1 MIKLKHETFNDGLL
15 EYGATLAT
23 YNAKREKT
31 GETWTKAGSLYY
43 QRLSARDSDLL
54 IAAQNGYKIDIKVK
68 TPRVNDVNTMQ
79 KVKIDSILYDIK
91 SLDFD
96 NEHLY
101 LYLQKAGA

>member
-15 EYGATLAT
+15 EYGSTDAA

-31 GETWTKAGSLYY
+31 GENWTKAGSLFF

-54 IAAQNGYKIDIKVK
+54 IAAQNGYKIDIKIK
-68 TPRVNDVNTMQ
+68 TPRVNDVTTTQ
-79 KVKIDSILYDIK
+79 KIKIDSSLYDIK